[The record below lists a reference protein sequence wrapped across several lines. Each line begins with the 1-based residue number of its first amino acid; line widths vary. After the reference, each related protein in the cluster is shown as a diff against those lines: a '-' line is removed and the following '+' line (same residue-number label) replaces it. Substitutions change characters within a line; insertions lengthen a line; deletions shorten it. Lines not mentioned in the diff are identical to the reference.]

1 MAEATIGARLKAA
14 RERIGYSQE
23 DVARAIDVSVY
34 TVGNAERNKPV
45 KRKTLRAMAEYLELE
60 GELFEAA
67 S

>member
-14 RERIGYSQE
+14 REHLGYSQE

-34 TVGNAERNKPV
+34 TVGNAERDKPV
-45 KRKTLRAMAEYLELE
+45 KRKTIRAIAEYLEMAD
-60 GELFEAA
+60 LFEEA

>member
-14 RERIGYSQE
+14 REHLGYSQE

-34 TVGNAERNKPV
+34 TVGNAERDKPV
-45 KRKTLRAMAEYLELE
+45 KRKTIRAIAEYLEM
-60 GELFEAA
+60 GELFEVA